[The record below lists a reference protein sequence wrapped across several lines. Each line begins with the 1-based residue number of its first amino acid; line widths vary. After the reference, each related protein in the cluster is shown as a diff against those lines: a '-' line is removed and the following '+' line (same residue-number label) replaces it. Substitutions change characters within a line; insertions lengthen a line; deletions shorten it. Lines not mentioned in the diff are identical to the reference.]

1 MTELIT
7 KVFLGLPLTA
17 VEKIDN
23 ADFELHTGDDFDDW
37 TEYIPAYVELL
48 DNIDLELVT
57 GDNFDDWIEGRPGD
71 ADVEDE
77 QVVVHGGNHS
87 AKLTPPSAFPT
98 LAALFYQSPGGTVG
112 NTYTFAAWVKGVYN
126 IWISEGGV
134 NSTINSG
141 IAAGWEYQTVTRT
154 LESTTLAA
162 GIQAL
167 GPNQA
172 NISYIDDAT
181 LYRDPGAI
189 EVSTISHGGTHA
201 VRMTGANTA
210 TQPHITQTFVVVAEK
225 RHKLSFWT
233 KGSSVDYEVY
243 DVSNSAIIKAGTT
256 TKNANYA
263 ETGHIFYTPVGCISM
278 KVTITGIQGSVTYID
293 DVSMKEYGGISW
305 IENEDVL
312 ATPAPVWEYGIKGTG
327 PSDLVASTGMANFV
341 LDNNSDT
348 PGKYSP
354 LHGSAIVGFEEGMP
368 VKIVVDGPNIDPD
381 WAQVADMEEGDLSDF
396 DAVTPAWHKEVGFET
411 ANLSEF
417 DDEVDADNDLQ
428 ITSNAHDGLWGCK
441 VLFDDNN
448 LAYGTLN
455 FSAPNQ
461 TTAVVS
467 FWFNPNDVVITNG
480 ANIAIAYLEDPG
492 ISGNVPCYLRNNA
505 GTYQIRWDVKT
516 DTGWH
521 VGSYV
526 DISAT
531 TWINIKFFCAASSAP
546 GADDGWYMTFI
557 DDVLVDSGSGIDN
570 DTRVWDVLNVG
581 MRGTSS
587 ADFGGS
593 YFFDTIKIDPVGAPM
608 ADMLADINGSYG
620 MPIPIMD
627 ATPRYAT
634 FTEPDSETRIS
645 AETSF
650 DPNLLTMGNGESFY
664 IIYGVNFYV
673 RLYYLV
679 AGSRYQLQAFVVTD
693 TGSENTGYINITDAP
708 HHIRVVWVASKGV
721 GANDGY
727 LLIYVDDVL
736 EETISSIDNDTKVI
750 DAIGFGAIAGL
761 DAGTYGIIHF
771 GDCKWSPTIGWT
783 KFIGSM
789 YTIRPAAG
797 LFDHPDTEVEAHDWI
812 GYLAKQELGI
822 HDIQA
827 TKRADEALTTI
838 LTEFPNQPE
847 AKDFDT
853 GDETFL
859 AIFEG
864 DNPTRSMASYF
875 QKLCRNEQGR
885 IFCQG
890 DGTLVF
896 EAGTTRPANTT
907 SAFTLDGTMSELDVV
922 FSASKIYNIIDL
934 LVRLQTIDTA
944 ANQVLFKVGK
954 GIPITAGQTITLIC
968 NYTDADTGQ
977 RVAGADVVTPVAA
990 PHFGATQVPTDDGM
1004 HANLDDTDYVVG
1016 GGAVEVK
1023 LHNNHGATTGYLNEF
1038 TILGKRITEYDSITV
1053 TAKDEDSITQTGN
1066 KRFIERLDL
1075 HADPTTAETIAKTIV
1090 AKYAPSHISTCRI
1103 KVLANL
1109 SDSLAQA
1116 LLEAEP
1122 STRFTAI
1129 ESVTGLSKDFFINTI
1144 GYQQIDTLLWVT
1156 IQGQEA

>member
-7 KVFLGLPLTA
+7 KVFLGLPKTA
-17 VEKIDN
+17 TEKISN

-37 TEYIPAYVELL
+37 TEDIPALVELAT
-48 DNIDLELVT
+48 NIDFELHAVNNFNDWVEQNPPDCTVT
-57 GDNFDDWIEGRPGD
+57 
-71 ADVEDE
+71 VEHVE
-77 QVVVHGGNHS
+77 VHGGAHS
-87 AKLTPPSAFPT
+87 AKLTDGHATNKPSIWE
-98 LAALFYQSPGGTVG
+98 LKVG
-112 NTYTFAAWVKGVYN
+112 VLGKTYTFGVWVKGDYDV
-126 IWISEGGV
+126 WISEGYPNVTNNLGTAV
-134 NSTINSG
+134 
-141 IAAGWEYQTVTRT
+141 GWEYITVERT
-154 LESTTLAA
+154 LSIGTNLYAGVSTVSN
-162 GIQAL
+162 GDVV
-167 GPNQA
+167 
-172 NISYIDDAT
+172 YVDDAT

-210 TQPHITQTFVVVAEK
+210 TQPFITQTFVVVAEK

-233 KGSSVDYEVY
+233 KGSSVDYEIY
-243 DVSNSAIIKAGTT
+243 DVSNAAVIQAGTST
-256 TKNANYA
+256 ENASYA

-293 DVSMKEYGGISW
+293 DVSMKQYGGIGW
-305 IENEDVL
+305 TENKDVL
-312 ATPAPVWEYGIKGTG
+312 AIPAPVWEYGIKGTG

-341 LDNNSDT
+341 LDNHD
-348 PGKYSP
+348 GKYSP

-368 VKIVVDGPNIDPD
+368 VKIVVDGPNIDPK

-396 DAVTPAWHKEVGFET
+396 DAVTPAWDKEVN
-411 ANLSEF
+411 AKADF
-417 DDEVDADNDLQ
+417 DSVVDGDGHLQ
-428 ITSNAHDGLWGCK
+428 VTSNKHDGAFGIKL
-441 VLFDDNN
+441 VFADTNP
-448 LAYGTLN
+448 AYGVLN
-455 FSAPNQ
+455 ASAINQ
-461 TTAVVS
+461 TTGVVP
-467 FWFNPNDVVITNG
+467 FWFDKHTVSAGDNGYILLASCVDGAGSQNWVLYIYDVGGVWKFRLAVWDDSGWVYGGTDEIVPDGWNKIALMFARSTG
-480 ANIAIAYLEDPG
+480 A
-492 ISGNVPCYLRNNA
+492 GN
-505 GTYQIRWDVKT
+505 
-516 DTGWH
+516 
-521 VGSYV
+521 
-526 DISAT
+526 
-531 TWINIKFFCAASSAP
+531 
-546 GADDGWYMTFI
+546 DDGYFRLEVNDI
-557 DDVLVDSGSGIDN
+557 LVDSLTGLDN
-570 DTRVWDVLNVG
+570 DTRDWDTCRVG
-581 MRGTSS
+581 IIAAAAAGVGPSGE
-587 ADFGGS
+587 FWI
-593 YFFDTIKIDPVGAPM
+593 DTIKCDPVGAPM
-608 ADMLADINGSYG
+608 ADMLAAQNGLYG
-620 MPIPIMD
+620 IAIPIMD

-634 FTEPDSETRIS
+634 FTDPDSETRIS

-679 AGSRYQLQAFVVTD
+679 AGSQYQLQAFVVTD

-783 KFIGSM
+783 KFIGTM

-797 LFDHPDTEVEAHDWI
+797 LFDDPNTEVEAHDWI

-859 AIFEG
+859 AVFEG
-864 DNPTRSMASYF
+864 DGPTRSMASYF

-934 LVRLQTIDTA
+934 LVRLQTIDA
-944 ANQVLFKVGK
+944 VANQVLFKVGK

-977 RVAGADVVTPVAA
+977 SVAGADVVTPVAA
-990 PHFGATQVPTDDGM
+990 PHFGSAQNPASDDM
-1004 HANLDDTDYVVG
+1004 HANLDDSDYVVG

-1023 LHNNHGATTGYLNEF
+1023 LHNNHATNTGYLNEF

-1053 TAKDEDSITQTGN
+1053 TAKDEDSITKVGN

-1090 AKYAPSHISTCRI
+1090 AKHAPSHISTCRI

-1116 LLEAEP
+1116 LLAAEP

-1129 ESVTGLSKDFFINTI
+1129 ETVTGLSKDFFINTI